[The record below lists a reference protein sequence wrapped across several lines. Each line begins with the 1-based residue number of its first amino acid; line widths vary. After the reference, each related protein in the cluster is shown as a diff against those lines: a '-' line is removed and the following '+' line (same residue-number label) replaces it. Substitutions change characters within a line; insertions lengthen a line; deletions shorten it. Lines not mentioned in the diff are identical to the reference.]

1 MLPRRYDRGHVES
14 GWSIQPRTD
23 RGGGAPA
30 LTDKVERMMTSH
42 RLLPS
47 VLAIGLGLLPAGAV
61 FAQAPAPAETYQP
74 RVGQPGKDVVWVPT
88 PEEMVEKALDMAA
101 VTSKDYVIDLG
112 SGDGRNV
119 IAAAKRGAQA
129 LGVEFNAELVE
140 YSKQNA
146 AKAGVAD
153 KASFVQGDMFE
164 ADISKATVMALFLL
178 PDNLK
183 KLRSKL
189 LDLKPGT
196 RIVANTFGIENWE
209 PDETKTYEDGCTSW
223 CTIMLWIVP
232 AKVAGVWKLPD
243 GELTLNQDAKQVS
256 GMLATSPVESAR
268 IQGDQLTFTAGG
280 SQYSARVNGNT
291 MEGTVK
297 SSAGERSWKATR
309 TTQP

>member
-1 MLPRRYDRGHVES
+1 MLIPKRVHF
-14 GWSIQPRTD
+14 
-23 RGGGAPA
+23 
-30 LTDKVERMMTSH
+30 
-42 RLLPS
+42 LLAI
-47 VLAIGLGLLPAGAV
+47 VLAFLPPSAV
-61 FAQAPAPAETYQP
+61 FAQAPAPAPAGPYQP

-88 PEEMVEKALDMAA
+88 PEEMVEKMLDMAA
-101 VTSKDYVIDLG
+101 ITPNDFVIDLG

-119 IAAAKRGAQA
+119 IAAAKRGARA
-129 LGVEFNAELVE
+129 LGVEFNPDLVE

-153 KASFVQGDMFE
+153 RVSFVQGDMFE

-223 CTIMLWIVP
+223 CTVMLWIVP
-232 AKVAGVWKLPD
+232 AKVAGVWKAPD
-243 GELTLNQDAKQVS
+243 GELNLNQDAKQVS
-256 GMLATSPVESAR
+256 GMFGTSPVENANIR
-268 IQGDQLTFTAGG
+268 GDRFTFTVAGLH
-280 SQYSARVNGNT
+280 YSARVNGNT

-309 TTQP
+309 ASQP

>member
-1 MLPRRYDRGHVES
+1 
-14 GWSIQPRTD
+14 
-23 RGGGAPA
+23 
-30 LTDKVERMMTSH
+30 MMTLR

-47 VLAIGLGLLPAGAV
+47 FLAIAIGVLPAGAV
-61 FAQAPAPAETYQP
+61 FAQTPAPAETYQP

-101 VTSKDYVIDLG
+101 VTPNDYVIDLG

-119 IAAAKRGAQA
+119 ISAAKRGAQA
-129 LGVEFNAELVE
+129 LGVEFNPELVQ

-243 GELTLNQDAKQVS
+243 GDLTLNQDAKQVS
-256 GMLATSPVESAR
+256 GMLGTSPVENAR
-268 IQGDQLTFTAGG
+268 IRADQLTFTAGG

-309 TTQP
+309 TSQP